1 MTKRQDR
8 DAIYV
13 KRCPP
18 HIFGSTSLG
27 SRAPNVGDL
36 ERHIEFSRRCLA
48 LVPPSLLAPDH
59 DVVPCLHGSCII
71 D

>member
-1 MTKRQDR
+1 MAPTRLPTIMEKVVQV
-8 DAIYV
+8 A
-13 KRCPP
+13 
-18 HIFGSTSLG
+18 
-27 SRAPNVGDL
+27 RAPNVGDL

-59 DVVPCLHGSCII
+59 DVVPCLHGSCVA